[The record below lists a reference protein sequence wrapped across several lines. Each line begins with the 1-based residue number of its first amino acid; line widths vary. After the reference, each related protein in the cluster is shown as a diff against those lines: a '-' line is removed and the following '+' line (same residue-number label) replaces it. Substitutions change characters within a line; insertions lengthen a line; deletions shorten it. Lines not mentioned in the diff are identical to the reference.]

1 MSKVSYANLK
11 LKTDTSVKTFKF
23 KDTEVEILN
32 YLPLE
37 DKISLI
43 DIVLQNCKQN
53 GVYSAIRV
61 DAMFHLYLV
70 FMYTNLSFT
79 EKQREDEMKIY
90 DTLKSN
96 GFIEEMLKNMNEDE
110 YKDLIECL
118 NDQIETELKYTTT
131 AASVINKLV
140 DDLPRNAEAAMKI
153 VDNFDPDKFA
163 AVKQFAEAANGGR
176 PV

>member
-1 MSKVSYANLK
+1 
-11 LKTDTSVKTFKF
+11 
-23 KDTEVEILN
+23 
-32 YLPLE
+32 
-37 DKISLI
+37 
-43 DIVLQNCKQN
+43 
-53 GVYSAIRV
+53 
-61 DAMFHLYLV
+61 
-70 FMYTNLSFT
+70 MYTDISFT

-110 YKDLIECL
+110 YRDLIECL